1 MKLNKIARFA
11 GLSLIL
17 AVTALPAFAARQC
30 SCTYCMSVAP
40 TTACNFGGNTTC
52 GAFLAVTLCPAQ

>member
-1 MKLNKIARFA
+1 MNMSKLARFA

-17 AVTALPAFAARQC
+17 AITALPAFAARQC
-30 SCTYCMSVAP
+30 SCTYCMSVDP

-52 GAFLAVTLCPAQ
+52 GAFLSVTLCPAP

>member
-1 MKLNKIARFA
+1 MNMSKLARFA

-17 AVTALPAFAARQC
+17 AITALPAFAARQC
-30 SCTYCMSVAP
+30 GCNYCMSVDP

-52 GAFLAVTLCPAQ
+52 GAFLSVTLCQPQ